1 MEIIGYWLSI
11 VLIGAVIIGL
21 IYVLGILYYAR
32 KMQKYEHYD
41 AEKAMETWDLGEV
54 EGMNLNY
61 VEQVTKSLIKHDF
74 RWVDDYKI
82 TEKHL
87 EYLKLSIDPEAKV
100 ACYVRY
106 FVNDVQSTV
115 ASIAFYRVYQRDA
128 CKNNG
133 IERVACMHY
142 FSLETALKS
151 HRHLQSAMIYE
162 PSVGSEVLEELLKVP
177 ECDWHLYEQE
187 GEIEEM
193 IRDHEHWI
201 RQAKNTEGVDSVA
214 MLKPLE
220 MVLKIWWH
228 RRYALTE
235 RIYQYC
241 EDEACYHLTLSHCIK
256 LVLMCPFFQL
266 HKKLQTI
273 SKPFP

>member
-1 MEIIGYWLSI
+1 M
-11 VLIGAVIIGL
+11 VIIGL

-32 KMQKYEHYD
+32 RIQKSEYYD
-41 AEKAMETWDLGEV
+41 AEKNMEVWDLGEV
-54 EGMNLNY
+54 EGMNLNF

-87 EYLKLSIDPEAKV
+87 DYLKLSIDPEAKV

-106 FVNDVQSTV
+106 FVNDVQSSV
-115 ASIAFYRVYQRDA
+115 ASIAFYRVYQRNA

-133 IERVACMHY
+133 LERIACMHY
-142 FSLETALKS
+142 FSLETALKNQ
-151 HRHLQSAMIYE
+151 RHLQSAMIYE

-187 GEIEEM
+187 GEVDEMIEE
-193 IRDHEHWI
+193 HEKWVN
-201 RQAKNTEGVDSVA
+201 QVKNVEGIDSMA

-220 MVLKIWWH
+220 MVLKMWWH
-228 RRYALTE
+228 RKYALTE
-235 RIYQYC
+235 KVYRYC
-241 EDEACYHLTLSHCIK
+241 EDEARYQLTLNHCIK
-256 LVLMCPFFQL
+256 LVLICPFFKL
-266 HKKLQTI
+266 HKKVQTLTQME
-273 SKPFP
+273 KQEG